1 MNLGLSWRRVGAVAA
16 LLIAP
21 QGAFATPSAT
31 QVDDGTWLN
40 LAPFPRLAHAA
51 AYDPVR
57 RRMMVFGGADPTVRN
72 QLWALNLTETPV
84 WSLIRPGGA
93 TPPGSS
99 QLIYDPLRDRL
110 IMFAG
115 AATWELTLSG
125 TVAWNPLTT
134 SGTPPPQL
142 GTTIYDPIR
151 DRVLV
156 FGGSTAAGTNQ
167 VYQLSLSGSPAWSE
181 LSVTGSPPS
190 PRTLHAAIYDPLR
203 DRMLIVGGETA
214 AQSTNEVWELTL
226 SGTPNWG
233 LIAALGTPPSARSR
247 QTVIYDPPRDRL
259 VMFGGYPFL
268 ADEWELSLAGTP
280 TWAQLT
286 PSGASPQARW
296 FHVAI
301 YDPIG
306 DRMIVHGGAR
316 SGFAG
321 GAPCDDVWEQ
331 ALAGSPAW
339 NLMAPA
345 GVSVGTTEDASA
357 SYDFANDRILVY
369 RGCTLDPAGQS
380 MWCNDAVPV
389 VLQYDLGAQAMTVV
403 SAGGSP
409 PPGGA
414 APSVYDAPRERLIVW
429 RGGASLWELSLSGQ
443 PAWSALVSSGT
454 PPSSGT
460 VIYDPLRE
468 RMLAFGNDV
477 NGVHVWALSLTGPP
491 SWSDL
496 ATVGTPP
503 SSRDR
508 FALVY
513 DQPRDR
519 IILFGGSATGMGRV
533 NQVWALALSGAPT
546 WSQLTPSGTPP
557 SGRSSTHAVYDQAR
571 ERMVVFSGYTGSTL
585 YTGDV
590 WALALNGA
598 PAWTSLAPT
607 GGPAR
612 ARGSGFAI
620 YDERRDRM
628 VIMTGSRETAFEDI
642 IPISDSWA
650 LSWNSLVGVT
660 PGPLPATLSMGVPHP
675 NPASHDVEFSFTSSR
690 TAAWELRAYDLAGRR
705 VVRRSLGTRLAGTHS
720 FRWDLRGE
728 NGARM
733 APGIYVLEMAA
744 EHGERA
750 RRRVVVLE

>member
-1 MNLGLSWRRVGAVAA
+1 MTLGLSWRRVCTVAA

-21 QGAFATPSAT
+21 QTAFATPSAT
-31 QVDDGTWLN
+31 QVDDGTWLG
-40 LAPFPRLAHAA
+40 LAPFPRSTHGA

-57 RRMMVFGGADPTVRN
+57 RRMLVFGGSDPTGRN

-93 TPPGSS
+93 TPPSGYC

-110 IMFAG
+110 IMFSFSGVAS
-115 AATWELTLSG
+115 WELTLSG

-134 SGTPPPQL
+134 SGTPPPQM
-142 GTTIYDPIR
+142 GTAIYDPIR
-151 DRVLV
+151 DRVLM

-167 VYQLSLSGSPAWSE
+167 VYQLSLSGSPAWSQ
-181 LSVTGSPPS
+181 LLVTGSPPA
-190 PRTLHAAIYDPLR
+190 PRTYHAAIYDPVR

-226 SGTPNWG
+226 SGTPSWG
-233 LIAALGTPPSARSR
+233 LIATSGTPPSARSR

-259 VMFGGYPFL
+259 VMFGGYVFL

-286 PSGASPQARW
+286 PSGPSPPARW
-296 FHVAI
+296 WHVAI

-321 GAPCDDVWEQ
+321 AAPYDDVWEQ

-345 GVSVGTTEDASA
+345 GVSVGTTELASA

-369 RGCTLDPAGQS
+369 RGCMLDPSGRAN
-380 MWCNDAVPV
+380 CAALVHD
-389 VLQYDLGAQAMTVV
+389 VLEYDLGSQAWAFI
-403 SAGGSP
+403 SAAGSP
-409 PPGGA
+409 PPDGP
-414 APSVYDAPRERLIVW
+414 APSMYDPLRERLIVW
-429 RGGASLWELSLSGQ
+429 KGGASLWELSLSA
-443 PAWSALVSSGT
+443 PPIWSPMASSGT
-454 PPSSGT
+454 PPPGQGS
-460 VIYDPLRE
+460 VIYDPVRDQ
-468 RMLAFGNDV
+468 MLAFGNDAT
-477 NGVHVWALSLTGPP
+477 GVHVWALSLTGPP

-496 ATVGTPP
+496 AVVGIPP
-503 SSRDR
+503 SARDR
-508 FALVY
+508 YALVY
-513 DQPRDR
+513 DEPRDR
-519 IILFGGSATGMGRV
+519 MILFAGNGGG
-533 NQVWALALSGAPT
+533 NQVWALTLTGSPS
-546 WSQLTPSGTPP
+546 WSQLIPSGTAP
-557 SGRSSTHAVYDQAR
+557 SGRQFTQAIYDPVRQ
-571 ERMVVFSGYTGSTL
+571 RMVVFSGYTGSTI
-585 YTGDV
+585 YTSEV
-590 WALALNGA
+590 WALSLNGA

-607 GGPAR
+607 GAPAR
-612 ARGSGFAI
+612 GRSRGFAI

-642 IPISDSWA
+642 IPVGDSGA

-660 PGPLPATLSMGVPHP
+660 PRSLPATLSMGIPHP
-675 NPASHDVEFSFTSSR
+675 NPATGGVECSFTSPRVSS
-690 TAAWELRAYDLAGRR
+690 WELRAYDLAGRR
-705 VVRRSLGTRLAGTHS
+705 VMRRSLGTRPPGSHS

-728 NGARM
+728 NGTRM
-733 APGIYVLEMAA
+733 APGVYVLEVAA

-750 RRRVVVLE
+750 RRRVVVLK